1 MRKNWRSK
9 LTIDDR
15 ELTRKHK
22 TSWSS
27 IAYCQLSIALLLLL
41 ATCATKEIA
50 NDQNTYT
57 CPMHPTVVS
66 DKPGTCPVCGMNL
79 VRKSRP
85 GEEVKITEDLASRIK
100 SPSEMVVATI
110 KTIKGEYK
118 KLPVTVEA
126 QGIVTYDTRN
136 IYTISARVSGRLE
149 KVYLKYP
156 FQPVAKGQ
164 KVAEIYSPE
173 LVTAQRE
180 LLFLIENDAENQ
192 NLIQGAKQKLTLLG
206 ATAPQIAEVIRR
218 KEALNTFIIY
228 SAYDG
233 YVLAGNQQPPA
244 GPMPSV
250 SAVKTL
256 RGDMS
261 NGMSGSFTSSSAT
274 DQNATSSTDDGNMI
288 REGNYATAGETL
300 FKVVSSNTLRAELNI
315 PSSQAGSIKKGSS
328 IKLDFGDDNVKTA
341 TVDFIQPFFNEGQA
355 FVTVR
360 AYTKDIEH
368 LHIGHLVNV
377 VIKGDSVEGLWI
389 PKEAVLDLGL
399 EKIVLIKDRKVLK
412 PKKVIAGI
420 RIQNLIEIKQGLSST
435 DEIAANAQY
444 LIDSESFIKLRN

>member
-1 MRKNWRSK
+1 MRKNWRNK
-9 LTIDDR
+9 LTVDNQQ
-15 ELTRKHK
+15 LTRKGN
-22 TSWSS
+22 TSWLS
-27 IAYCQLSIALLLLL
+27 IACCQLSIVLLLLT
-41 ATCATKEIA
+41 TCTTKDIA
-50 NDQNTYT
+50 NDQDTYT

-85 GEEVKITEDLASRIK
+85 GEEVKITEDLASLIK

-126 QGIVTYDTRN
+126 QGIVTYDTRSLYS
-136 IYTISARVSGRLE
+136 IPARVSGRLE

-173 LVTAQRE
+173 LLTAQRE
-180 LLFLIENDAENQ
+180 LLFLMENDAENQ

-206 ATAPQIAEVIRR
+206 ATGPQISEVIKR
-218 KEALNTFIIY
+218 KEAFNTFAIY
-228 SAYDG
+228 SVYDG

-244 GPMPSV
+244 APMPSI
-250 SAVKTL
+250 SAVKSV

-261 NGMSGSFTSSSAT
+261 NGMSGSSTTSSAT
-274 DQNATSSTDDGNMI
+274 AQNVTSFTGDGNMI

-300 FKVVSSNTLRAELNI
+300 FKVVSSNALRAELNI
-315 PSSQAGSIKKGSS
+315 PSSQAGSIKKGSELE
-328 IKLDFGDDNVKTA
+328 LDFGDDNVKTA
-341 TVDFIQPFFNEGQA
+341 TVDFIQPFFNEGEA
-355 FVTVR
+355 FVTIRV
-360 AYTKDIEH
+360 YTKDMEH
-368 LHIGHLVNV
+368 LHIGHLVNAT
-377 VIKGDSVEGLWI
+377 IKGDSVEGLWI

-399 EKIVLIKDRKVLK
+399 EKIVFIKDRKVLK
-412 PKKVIAGI
+412 SRGVVTGT
-420 RIQNLIEIKQGLSST
+420 RTQNLVEIKQGLSST

-444 LIDSESFIKLRN
+444 LVDSESFIKSGN